1 MFYFCICVFKKLE
14 LCFGGTW
21 NAEREGPG
29 WVNRG
34 REGDLHNFSKWEL
47 LGWGVNFSYGELAN
61 FLDMQNTD
69 QYYIELSIK
78 CCFFFLVSQ
87 VSNMVVLSKIIMQ
100 LKFLLLD
107 I

>member
-1 MFYFCICVFKKLE
+1 MGAGGGSAQFFKVA
-14 LCFGGTW
+14 TS
-21 NAEREGPG
+21 R
-29 WVNRG
+29 V
-34 REGDLHNFSKWEL
+34 
-47 LGWGVNFSYGELAN
+47 GWGVNFSYGELAN

-78 CCFFFLVSQ
+78 CCFFLVSQ

>member
-14 LCFGGTW
+14 LFFGGTW
-21 NAEREGPG
+21 NAEREGWG
-29 WVNRG
+29 WVNGG

-47 LGWGVNFSYGELAN
+47 SGWGVNFSYGELAN

-78 CCFFFLVSQ
+78 CCFFLVSQ